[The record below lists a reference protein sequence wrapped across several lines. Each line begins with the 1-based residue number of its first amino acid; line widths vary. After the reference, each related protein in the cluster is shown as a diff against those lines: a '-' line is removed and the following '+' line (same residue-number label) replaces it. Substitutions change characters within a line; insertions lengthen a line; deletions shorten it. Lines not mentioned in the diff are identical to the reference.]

1 MSHHV
6 PVSVLIPA
14 YNAEKFLPGAVTTVR
29 SQTVEV
35 EEIIIVDDESTDH
48 TAEVAERL
56 GATVLRERHVGRAGA
71 RNAGMAAAKGE
82 WIATLDA
89 DDVWHPRKLE
99 LQYEAVRAESELGL
113 VFTDF
118 DTVSASDGRIHKHNV
133 VSDDSAFRRLKRKR
147 LTPETELLDFTDFLW
162 ELSARPIVLPS
173 TAIFRR
179 DLALA
184 VGGFSTDV
192 EAEDTEFFLRVASR
206 TVTGFLD
213 VPLVAYMQHATQV
226 SASWEL
232 APIRLELFHHI
243 MAHKAQY
250 HELISR
256 GFKKQY
262 ANALYYCAANAASKK
277 RFVSALGFLA
287 KAVAVAGL
295 RGHLASLAETA
306 TQSRLLRSRLMRTS
320 PATSSGTA
328 PQFDH
333 LIVRDIEIPWRRS
346 DFSVLGLTA

>member
-1 MSHHV
+1 MSRHV

-14 YNAEKFLPGAVTTVR
+14 YNAESFLHRAVATVR

-35 EEIIIVDDESTDH
+35 EEIIIVDDESTDD
-48 TAEVAERL
+48 TAAVAERL
-56 GATVLRERHVGRAGA
+56 GARVLRERHGGPAGA
-71 RNAGMAAAKGE
+71 RNAGLAVAKGE

-99 LQYEAVRAESELGL
+99 LQCEAVRAESELGL

-118 DTVSASDGRIHKHNV
+118 DTVSASDGRIHKHSV
-133 VSDDSAFRRLKRKR
+133 VSDNAGFKGMKRKR
-147 LTPETELLDFTDFLW
+147 LTPEAEVLDFADFLW
-162 ELSARPIVLPS
+162 ELPARPIVLPS

-184 VGGFSTDV
+184 VGGFPADV
-192 EAEDTEFFLRVASR
+192 KAEDSEFFLRLASR

-213 VPLVAYMQHATQV
+213 VPLVAYMRHATQV
-226 SASWEL
+226 TANWEL
-232 APIRLELFHHI
+232 DPVRLELFHHV
-243 MAHKAQY
+243 MAHKVQY

-295 RGHLASLAETA
+295 RGHLASLAGTA
-306 TQSRLLRSRLMRTS
+306 KQSRFLRSRLMRTPAKFSGSS
-320 PATSSGTA
+320 PE
-328 PQFDH
+328 FDDP
-333 LIVRDIEIPWRRS
+333 IVRDIEIPWRRG
-346 DFSVLGLTA
+346 DFSVFGLTA